1 MRVALG
7 IVLAAAV
14 LSAIGLAIPR
24 GASADTITTVTLDP
38 SGPNQNLPL
47 GSTFYLQGD
56 VDSTMQAVAPV
67 FVRYSFNVWDINP
80 GFTCTDV
87 ATALGTPKDSVFT
100 TGVTATKVSDLWSAS
115 SIPPGADPAQRAR
128 LGRVFANVSGAPVL
142 VPGVWRH
149 APSAAPADA
158 GSGTATFKVLV
169 GPDFFLPG
177 ARYCML
183 VFESK
188 PNSESEAPQVSA
200 IVADA
205 GARIDGCLAGTSGP
219 AAGTACVTQA
229 AMAARQAITTV
240 VPKANASWINDELI
254 PAASDVA
261 QSAPDLQAISR
272 AISNWIP
279 PTMAIP
285 GDVAGDGKV
294 VADTETPPPG
304 GPFEAQDYFATLT
317 ARLLIGKNLLYTGGE
332 GAGTKFLTADGKIE
346 VHALGILTDF
356 SGVRVTKNTASL
368 TPADRTSIPVALSGL
383 MVPDTSVSL
392 VDLIMLAKHQIAIG
406 GKYVDLKDLPD
417 TISSA
422 LSSNSGA
429 ATLTS
434 IVTALTVWDDVLAVA
449 ARAAAGDPLHLAL
462 RDWLRT
468 AVPNCNDVSLA
479 PLLQGVSAL
488 ACPPGSSPGLPTFGF
503 MTAPPHPPGA
513 AIRPFRALAEKI
525 TDAIGHSARLSAA
538 MAQAVN
544 KTLRLDE
551 YGTGLGLQVQM
562 SQKTF
567 LTTYITPIVG
577 FTYYASTRQ
586 GFWEPYVGIQVYAFP
601 NPVDEPMWSNGSADL
616 RRLFSLELGAGTE
629 ASGFGPGG
637 RYATLNG
644 VPPIF
649 VGLAAQ
655 AIPYVT
661 GSIGWSLL
669 GTRSNELQQASTTII
684 DSLYFGLSV
693 QANVPDIIRGLSTS
707 GTSTQGAS
715 K

>member
-1 MRVALG
+1 
-7 IVLAAAV
+7 
-14 LSAIGLAIPR
+14 
-24 GASADTITTVTLDP
+24 
-38 SGPNQNLPL
+38 
-47 GSTFYLQGD
+47 
-56 VDSTMQAVAPV
+56 
-67 FVRYSFNVWDINP
+67 
-80 GFTCTDV
+80 
-87 ATALGTPKDSVFT
+87 
-100 TGVTATKVSDLWSAS
+100 
-115 SIPPGADPAQRAR
+115 
-128 LGRVFANVSGAPVL
+128 
-142 VPGVWRH
+142 
-149 APSAAPADA
+149 
-158 GSGTATFKVLV
+158 
-169 GPDFFLPG
+169 
-177 ARYCML
+177 
-183 VFESK
+183 
-188 PNSESEAPQVSA
+188 
-200 IVADA
+200 
-205 GARIDGCLAGTSGP
+205 
-219 AAGTACVTQA
+219 
-229 AMAARQAITTV
+229 
-240 VPKANASWINDELI
+240 
-254 PAASDVA
+254 
-261 QSAPDLQAISR
+261 
-272 AISNWIP
+272 
-279 PTMAIP
+279 
-285 GDVAGDGKV
+285 
-294 VADTETPPPG
+294 
-304 GPFEAQDYFATLT
+304 
-317 ARLLIGKNLLYTGGE
+317 
-332 GAGTKFLTADGKIE
+332 
-346 VHALGILTDF
+346 
-356 SGVRVTKNTASL
+356 
-368 TPADRTSIPVALSGL
+368 

-488 ACPPGSSPGLPTFGF
+488 ACPPGSSPGLLTFGF

-577 FTYYASTRQ
+577 FTYYASTSQ